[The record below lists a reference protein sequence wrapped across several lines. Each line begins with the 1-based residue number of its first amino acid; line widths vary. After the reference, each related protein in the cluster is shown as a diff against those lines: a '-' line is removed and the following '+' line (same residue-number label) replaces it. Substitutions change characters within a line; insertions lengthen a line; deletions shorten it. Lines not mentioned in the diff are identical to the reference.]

1 MSFFK
6 LKTPEGGNPMNFH
19 QPPVTFVGR
28 VDLKVQDLERSVAF
42 YQDVIGFKLFEKTE
56 RLAKFTADGN
66 NVLLS
71 IEQPEDVMPKQRR
84 TTGLYHFAILLPHR
98 ADLANILK
106 HFVQLRLP
114 LQGASDH
121 LVSEALYLADP
132 DGNGIEIYIDR
143 PASDWTWNESQVV
156 MTTEPLDAEGL
167 LEEDKRGTWNGLPAG
182 TVMGHIHLHVS
193 ELDKTEE
200 FYTKGLGFDVVSRYG
215 PQALFISTGKYHH
228 HIGLNTWTG
237 VGAPKP
243 AENSVGLRSFSL
255 VLPDEESV
263 KETISRLISVGAE
276 VTEENGIMV
285 TVDPSGNRIKLETA

>member
-1 MSFFK
+1 
-6 LKTPEGGNPMNFH
+6 MNFH

-56 RLAKFTADGN
+56 RLAKFTADGK

-228 HIGLNTWTG
+228 HIGLNTWNG

-276 VTEENGIMV
+276 VTEENGVIV

>member
-1 MSFFK
+1 
-6 LKTPEGGNPMNFH
+6 MNFH

-28 VDLKVQDLERSVAF
+28 VDLKVQDLDRSVAF
-42 YQDVIGFKLFEKTE
+42 YQDVIGFKVLEKTE
-56 RLAKFTADGN
+56 RSAEFTADGK

-71 IEQPEDVMPKQRR
+71 VEQPDDVMPKQRR
-84 TTGLYHFAILLPHR
+84 TTGLYHFAILLPRR

-106 HFVQLRLP
+106 HFVQARFP

-143 PASDWTWNESQVV
+143 PVSDWTWNESQVV
-156 MTTEPLDAEGL
+156 MTTDPLDAESL
-167 LEEDKRGTWNGLPAG
+167 LEEDNGGSWNGLPAG

-193 ELDKTEE
+193 ELAKTEE

-228 HIGLNTWTG
+228 HIGLNTWNG

-243 AENSVGLRSFSL
+243 AENSVGLASFSL

-263 KETISRLISVGAE
+263 KETIARLSSIGAA
-276 VTEENGIMV
+276 VTKENGVMV

>member
-1 MSFFK
+1 MS
-6 LKTPEGGNPMNFH
+6 FH

-56 RLAKFTADGN
+56 RLAKFTADGK

-71 IEQPEDVMPKQRR
+71 IEQPVDVMPKQRR
-84 TTGLYHFAILLPHR
+84 TTGLYHFAILLPRR

-106 HFVQLRLP
+106 HFVQRRFP

-228 HIGLNTWTG
+228 HIGLNTWNG

-276 VTEENGIMV
+276 VTEENGVMV

>member
-1 MSFFK
+1 
-6 LKTPEGGNPMNFH
+6 MNFH

-56 RLAKFTADGN
+56 RSAKFTADGK

-84 TTGLYHFAILLPHR
+84 TTGLYHFAILLPRR

-106 HFVQLRLP
+106 HFVQLRFP

-193 ELDKTEE
+193 ELDKAEE

-228 HIGLNTWTG
+228 HIGLNTWNG

-255 VLPDEESV
+255 VLPDEESI

-276 VTEENGIMV
+276 VTEENGVMV